1 MSVGTSVA
9 VINYIS
15 RIFAPIESLGMEIQT
30 IQSAM
35 AGVRRIDAFL
45 DQPERTIPPARRG
58 LPGAMWNLLTSPSAM
73 GNGTF

>member
-1 MSVGTSVA
+1 MVLLLNAAAVGVVMLLSASGKAEILTLFGMSVGTSVA

-35 AGVRRIDAFL
+35 ARR
-45 DQPERTIPPARRG
+45 
-58 LPGAMWNLLTSPSAM
+58 
-73 GNGTF
+73 